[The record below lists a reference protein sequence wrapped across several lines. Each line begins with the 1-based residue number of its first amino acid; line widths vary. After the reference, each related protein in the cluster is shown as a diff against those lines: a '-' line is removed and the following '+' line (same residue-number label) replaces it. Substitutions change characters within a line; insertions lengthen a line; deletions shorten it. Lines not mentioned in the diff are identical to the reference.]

1 LKNMLNVVKHL
12 LRNQDGAASVGGMIL
27 VGISFIGLVVIII
40 MFPILLSATTTI
52 TDTVNDTNFTGFFSV
67 VKLTPLLA
75 WVGAV
80 VMTIVTGYLGV
91 KKMKG

>member
-1 LKNMLNVVKHL
+1 MRKLHELFTHFLKDE
-12 LRNQDGAASVGGMIL
+12 RGSVDIGSMVLIA
-27 VGISFIGLVVIII
+27 VSFVGLVVIII
-40 MFPILLSATTTI
+40 MFPILI
-52 TDTVNDTNFTGFFSV
+52 TGVESVTNQNLTNYTGLASI

-91 KKMKG
+91 KRAID

>member
-1 LKNMLNVVKHL
+1 MKNLFKAVK
-12 LRNQDGAASVGGMIL
+12 NFFTSEAGAVDVGSMIL
-27 VGISFIGLVVIII
+27 VAISFVGLVVIII
-40 MFPILLSATTTI
+40 MFPILI
-52 TDTVNDTNFTGFFSV
+52 TGIESVTNLDLTNYTGLGSI

-91 KKMKG
+91 KRMID

>member
-1 LKNMLNVVKHL
+1 MHNLFKVVKNFL
-12 LRNQDGAASVGGMIL
+12 TSESGAADVGSMIL
-27 VGISFIGLVVIII
+27 VAISFVGLVVIVI
-40 MFPILLSATTTI
+40 MFPILI
-52 TDTVNDTNFTGFFSV
+52 TGIQSVTNLDLDNYTGLASI

-91 KKMKG
+91 RRMVN